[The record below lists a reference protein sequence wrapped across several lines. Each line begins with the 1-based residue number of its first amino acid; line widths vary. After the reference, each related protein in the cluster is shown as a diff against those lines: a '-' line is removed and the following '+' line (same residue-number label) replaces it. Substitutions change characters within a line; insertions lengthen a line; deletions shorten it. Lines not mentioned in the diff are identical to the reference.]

1 MSDHTRGDTNAGL
14 LVTTPQSA
22 WQGHTTA
29 LRRLLAALLIALA
42 SVAAVAWPSAAHAT
56 ALLPVDLGTLGG
68 SDSFSTAQNELGQVA
83 GDSIT
88 STGAQHAFLWSRAT
102 GMVDLGS
109 LGGPDTNSAANA
121 LSDTSQVVGFTFLS
135 PTNAT
140 IIHAFSWT
148 RSGGMV
154 DLGTLGGATSVA
166 EAVNDFGQVVGTSDT
181 ADGRH
186 HAFVWTPTGGMADL
200 GSLGGGY
207 SEALAISAIGQVVGD
222 STTSSGQ
229 THAFSWTPRTGMI
242 DLGAL
247 PGGGN
252 NVSASA
258 LNALGQI
265 TGYSDTVAGALHAF
279 SWTPRTGMIDL
290 GTLGGGESQ
299 ASAVNLFG
307 QIVGLSNPTGSPS
320 LSHGGNSDAFSWTP
334 RTGMVDLGSLGGTH
348 NAAAAVNAAGQVAGQ
363 SQTSTGPTHAVI
375 WLTGP

>member
-242 DLGAL
+242 DLG
-247 PGGGN
+247 
-252 NVSASA
+252 
-258 LNALGQI
+258 
-265 TGYSDTVAGALHAF
+265 
-279 SWTPRTGMIDL
+279 
-290 GTLGGGESQ
+290 TLGGGESQ